1 MAKIDYHIRAAGPD
15 DAKSIS
21 ELIQELARYEK
32 LAHES
37 RPDPAALRTHLDQS
51 SAPYCEAILAIEKP
65 SGRPV
70 GFALF
75 FPSYSTFLTNFGLYL
90 EDLFVEPAF
99 RKAGIGQAL
108 LARVVE
114 IALER
119 GCQRVEWSVLDWN
132 ELAIGFYRQLGATYM
147 DNWTTMRLTGEAL
160 CEFGR

>member
-1 MAKIDYHIRAAGPD
+1 MDGVDFHIRDAEPD
-15 DAKSIS
+15 DAEAIS
-21 ELIQELARYEK
+21 ELIQELAKYEK

-37 RPDPAALRTHLDQS
+37 HPDPDALRQHLDRS
-51 SAPYCEAILAIEKP
+51 STPYCEAILAMEDATDK
-65 SGRPV
+65 PV

-75 FPSYSTFLTNFGLYL
+75 YPSYSTFLTNFGLYV

-132 ELAIGFYRQLGATYM
+132 ELAIGFYRQLGATSLEE
-147 DNWTTMRLTGEAL
+147 WTTMRLSGDAL
-160 CEFGR
+160 RQ